1 MKIVQICRLY
11 KPHLGGV
18 ETHVAELNKCLVAD
32 KHQVMVLT
40 TQHDGRLPLRE
51 ERDNITILRLPVA
64 ADGKKLATWR
74 WVWQH
79 RYIFFEADIVQV
91 HDIFWWVLPVWL
103 LISKKIYTTFHGW
116 EGIYPV
122 RITAKLQ
129 RWVWNKMSQA
139 TMHVGDWIREFYWDK
154 PTLVVYGGITVPE
167 LNKPMATKKTEF
179 VFYGRLSPEN
189 EIEKYLQLIKVLK
202 KNHPEI
208 TMTWVGDG
216 PLVKACQKVG
226 EVTGMVADP
235 IPFLDQATFVFSS
248 SYLSMLQAQVLG
260 KVVCAFYSNPL
271 KQRYL
276 ETYPGSQSMLLAS
289 SVSEMSEMIEKLL
302 AGPQSVVKLSR
313 SVQSFARRQTWQRVT
328 ETYYQLWQE

>member
-1 MKIVQICRLY
+1 MKIVQICPLY

-18 ETHVAELNKCLVAD
+18 ETHVAQFNRYLKAD
-32 KHQVMVLT
+32 KHQVTVLS
-40 TQHDGRLPLRE
+40 TQHKAQLPLQE
-51 ERDNITILRLPVA
+51 ERDSVTIHRLPTA

-79 RYIFFEADIVQV
+79 RDIFFEADIVQV
-91 HDIFWWVLPVWL
+91 HDIFWWMLPIWPF
-103 LISKKIYTTFHGW
+103 ISKKTYTTFHGW

-154 PTLVVYGGITVPE
+154 PTLVMYGGITAPA
-167 LNKPMATKKTEF
+167 LNKQATTKKTAL

-189 EIEKYLQLIKVLK
+189 EVEKYLQLIKVLK
-202 KNHPEI
+202 KKHPEI

-216 PLVKACQKVG
+216 PLAKACQKVG

-276 ETYPGSQSMLLAS
+276 ETYPGRQSMLLAS
-289 SVSEMSEMIEKLL
+289 SASEMSEMIEKLL
-302 AGPQSVVKLSR
+302 AEPQNVAKLSR
-313 SVQSFARRQTWQRVT
+313 SAQAFARRQTWQRVT
-328 ETYYQLWQE
+328 EMYYQLWQQ